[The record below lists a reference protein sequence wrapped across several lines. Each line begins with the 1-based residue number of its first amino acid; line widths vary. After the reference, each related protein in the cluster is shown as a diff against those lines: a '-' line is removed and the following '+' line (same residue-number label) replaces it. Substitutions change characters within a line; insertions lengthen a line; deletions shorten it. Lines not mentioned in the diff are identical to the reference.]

1 MRKKRNDPNFRF
13 MRGIMVLGLMVIVLV
28 ALIMLWSLQK
38 G

>member
-13 MRGIMVLGLMVIVLV
+13 MCGIMVLGLMVIVLV
-28 ALIMLWSLQK
+28 ALVMLWSLQK